1 MTDAT
6 RYPPADIYD
15 LNVLVAEDSEVNQFI
30 MRELLAKWG
39 IEISIAANGK
49 EALEMFQCLEFDLI
63 LIVIQMPELD
73 GLEAT
78 RYIRVLQLEQEVCP
92 DCVIVGFS
100 AHVMSD
106 DRQRYMSEGMMDYL
120 TKPVQLE
127 ELRAVLDNCL
137 ARKREAN

>member
-1 MTDAT
+1 M
-6 RYPPADIYD
+6 
-15 LNVLVAEDSEVNQFI
+15 
-30 MRELLAKWG
+30 
-39 IEISIAANGK
+39 
-49 EALEMFQCLEFDLI
+49 
-63 LIVIQMPELD
+63 
-73 GLEAT
+73 
-78 RYIRVLQLEQEVCP
+78 LQLEQEVCP